1 LKAWFRRIVTAGL
14 FGALA
19 FGAGYFYR
27 PIGTVSQ
34 VQQVIETAKDG
45 VKKVTTTTT
54 KQPIYP
60 TPSGNAVSD
69 VYRPNYTAGIFRGWS
84 EEFRIEGGYRILG
97 NLWLMGAY
105 SSFKDISVGVR
116 IDF

>member
-1 LKAWFRRIVTAGL
+1 LRAWFRRIVTAGL

-54 KQPIYP
+54 KQPILP
-60 TPSGNAVSD
+60 TPSGGPLSE
-69 VYRPNYTAGIFRGWS
+69 VYRPNYSVGVFRGWR
-84 EEFRIEGGYRILG
+84 EEFRVEAGYRILG
-97 NLWLMGAY
+97 SLWLMGAY
-105 SSFKDISVGVR
+105 SSFQDISVGVR